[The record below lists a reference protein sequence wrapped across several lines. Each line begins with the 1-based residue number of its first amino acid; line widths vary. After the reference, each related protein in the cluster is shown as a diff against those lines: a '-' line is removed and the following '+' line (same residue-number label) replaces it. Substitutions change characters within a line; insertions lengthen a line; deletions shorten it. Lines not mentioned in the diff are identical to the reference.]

1 MSRPMGED
9 PDSEGESRQR
19 AVVAFLA
26 VMTASMLLPC
36 SGYAQEVPVYL
47 RDRGPGMPMSQFGT
61 YVRSGELLVYP
72 FYEYY
77 WDHNQE
83 YEPADFGIVGDIREL
98 RGRYRASEGLIFFG
112 YGISDRLALEFE
124 AGVITAQLD
133 KSPLDLTPL
142 PSRLEESG
150 LNDVEGQIRFR
161 WNRESARTPEFF
173 NYFETV
179 FPTGEKNSLIGTSV
193 WELKLGTGMIKGF
206 RWGTIT
212 VRGGIDWTSSDK
224 RLGIGEYA
232 VEYLKRVS
240 DRLRLFVMM
249 EGADDELTLVPEI
262 QVHFSRKV
270 FLKANS
276 GFGLTSKAG
285 DLSPEVGIMFAL
297 P

>member
-1 MSRPMGED
+1 M
-9 PDSEGESRQR
+9 
-19 AVVAFLA
+19 AV
-26 VMTASMLLPC
+26 TATTLLPLT
-36 SGYAQEVPVYL
+36 GYAQELPIYL
-47 RDRGPGMPMSQFGT
+47 RDRGTGMPMSQFGT
-61 YVRSGELLVYP
+61 YVRAGELLVYP

-83 YEPADFGIVGDIREL
+83 YEPADFGIVGDKREL
-98 RGRYRASEGLIFFG
+98 RGRYRASEGLLFFG
-112 YGISDRLALEFE
+112 YGISDRLAVEFE

-133 KSPLDLTPL
+133 KSPLDMTSL
-142 PSRLEESG
+142 PARLEESG
-150 LNDVEGQIRFR
+150 VNDVEGQIRFR
-161 WNRESARTPEFF
+161 WNRERARTPEFF

-179 FPTGEKNSLIGTSV
+179 FPTGEKNSLIGTSD

-212 VRGGIDWTSSDK
+212 VRGGIDWSAAEK

-240 DRLRLFVMM
+240 DRVRIFAMM
-249 EGADDELTLVPEI
+249 EGQDDEVTLVPEI
-262 QVHFSRKV
+262 QVFFSRKIL
-270 FLKANS
+270 FKANS

-285 DLSPEVGIMFAL
+285 DLAPEVGVMFAL